1 MPVEI
6 EIKSLLGS
14 AEAAD
19 RLRSAL
25 LARGAVLSESSR
37 QLNHYFTGTALMQLV
52 HRASTF
58 LHPDWHLQ
66 LNEIANRAR
75 KASVRTRLLNETVLL
90 IVKASLD
97 DTTSA
102 NGITRLEFE
111 APVDRL
117 TVDQLDAEVLKAG
130 FEIQAMWSRQ
140 REAYQLGEVTVSLD
154 KNAGYGWLAEFE
166 IMADDDRLAVSQT
179 TELRSLM
186 IELGV
191 QELPQD
197 RLERM
202 FAHYNAN
209 WRDYYGTE
217 LTFTMD

>member
-14 AEAAD
+14 AEAAG

-25 LARGAVLSESSR
+25 QARGAVLSESSR
-37 QLNHYFTGTALMQLV
+37 QLNHYFTGSALAQLV
-52 HRASTF
+52 ERARTF
-58 LHPDWHLQ
+58 LHPDQHIQ
-66 LNEIANRAR
+66 LTDIARRAR
-75 KASVRTRLLNETVLL
+75 KASVRTRLLNDTVLL

-111 APVDRL
+111 APANHL
-117 TVDQLDAEVLKAG
+117 NVDQLDAEVLKAG
-130 FEIQAMWSRQ
+130 FEVQAMWSRQ
-140 REAYQLGEVTVSLD
+140 REAYQLGAITICLD

-166 IMADDDRLAVSQT
+166 IMADDDSLSVNQT
-179 TELRSLM
+179 AALRSLM
-186 IELGV
+186 TELGV
-191 QELPQD
+191 EELPQE

-217 LTFTMD
+217 LTFTVD